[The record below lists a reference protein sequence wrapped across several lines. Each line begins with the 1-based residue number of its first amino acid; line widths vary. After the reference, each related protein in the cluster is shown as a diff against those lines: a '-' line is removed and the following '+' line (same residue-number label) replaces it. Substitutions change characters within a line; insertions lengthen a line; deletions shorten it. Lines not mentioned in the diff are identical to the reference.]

1 MPFQGIGFFYKKE
14 IYVDR
19 YLNYITTMF
28 ESFFPKPKLFLLSL
42 VAWILVVIS
51 FYYLF
56 GKSLAG
62 YLGFNLFEDSETVIG
77 LGYFITPEFLFFD
90 IYYVVATLI
99 FYFFWAYHSPHKW
112 QRWSILGSS
121 LLILMA
127 YLTVQVSVVI
137 NAWYGPFYNDVQKA
151 LNGNAEVTDSDLY
164 GHLAVFCIIVFP
176 YIVFVPLKLFFTSH
190 YVFRWRNAMNDY
202 YLEKWSQV
210 RKVEGASQRIQEDT
224 MRFSGIMQG
233 LGVAMVDSVMTL
245 ISFLP
250 VLSAL
255 SVHIK
260 EMPLVGTIPYPLV
273 TLAIV
278 WSVFGTFLL
287 IFAGIKLPGLE
298 FKNQRVEAAF
308 RKELV
313 YGEDN
318 SDRAEPVSLVELFN
332 NVRRNY
338 FKIYFHYAYFNLVR
352 YLYLQAD
359 NIIVYIFIIPTIVSG
374 RITLGIM
381 NQILRAFGQVAS
393 SFQFL
398 VNSWTTIIDLIS
410 IYKRLQ
416 AFEASISG
424 GQLPKIDRDFIER
437 QGLED

>member
-1 MPFQGIGFFYKKE
+1 
-14 IYVDR
+14 
-19 YLNYITTMF
+19 
-28 ESFFPKPKLFLLSL
+28 
-42 VAWILVVIS
+42 
-51 FYYLF
+51 
-56 GKSLAG
+56 
-62 YLGFNLFEDSETVIG
+62 
-77 LGYFITPEFLFFD
+77 
-90 IYYVVATLI
+90 
-99 FYFFWAYHSPHKW
+99 
-112 QRWSILGSS
+112 
-121 LLILMA
+121 
-127 YLTVQVSVVI
+127 
-137 NAWYGPFYNDVQKA
+137 
-151 LNGNAEVTDSDLY
+151 
-164 GHLAVFCIIVFP
+164 
-176 YIVFVPLKLFFTSH
+176 
-190 YVFRWRNAMNDY
+190 MNDY
-202 YLEKWSQV
+202 YLERWAKV

-233 LGVAMVDSVMTL
+233 LGVAMVDSIMTL

-260 EMPLVGTIPYPLV
+260 DMPLVGSIPYPLV
-273 TLAIV
+273 TLAII

-287 IFAGIKLPGLE
+287 IFAGIRLPGLE

-318 SDRAEPVSLVELFN
+318 SNRAEPVSLVELFN

-416 AFEASISG
+416 AFEASIHG
-424 GQLPKIDRDFIER
+424 NQLPKIDREFIEND
-437 QGLED
+437 GLEDR

>member
-77 LGYFITPEFLFFD
+77 LEYFITPEFLFFD

-99 FYFFWAYHSPHKW
+99 FYFFWAYYSPHKW

>member
-1 MPFQGIGFFYKKE
+1 
-14 IYVDR
+14 
-19 YLNYITTMF
+19 MF
-28 ESFFPKPKLFLLSL
+28 ESFFPSPKLFFSSLLIWVVGV
-42 VAWILVVIS
+42 VAVWYS
-51 FYYLF
+51 FGVQL
-56 GKSLAG
+56 GEL
-62 YLGFNLFEDSETVIG
+62 LGFQFTPADAPPVIG
-77 LGYFITPEFLFFD
+77 LGYFITPEFLWFD
-90 IYYVVATLI
+90 VYYVVATLV
-99 FYFFWAYHSPHKW
+99 FYGFWNYYEPHEW
-112 QRWSILGSS
+112 QLWSILGSS

-127 YLTVQVSVVI
+127 YMTVQVSVVI
-137 NAWYGPFYNDVQKA
+137 NAWYGPFYNDIQTA
-151 LNGNAEVTDSDLY
+151 LGGDGDVTASDLY
-164 GHLAVFCIIVFP
+164 GHLLVFCIIVFP

-190 YVFRWRNAMNDY
+190 FVFRWRNAMNNFY
-202 YLEKWSQV
+202 VERWSRV
-210 RKVEGASQRIQEDT
+210 RQIEGASQRIQEDT

-233 LGVAMVDSVMTL
+233 LGVSMIDSVMTL

-255 SVHIK
+255 SIHV
-260 EMPLVGTIPYPLV
+260 EQMPIVGAIPYPLV
-273 TLAIV
+273 TLAIL
-278 WSVFGTFLL
+278 WSIFGTLLL

-313 YGEDN
+313 YGED
-318 SDRAEPVSLVELFN
+318 SIERADPVSLGQLFL

-338 FKIYFHYAYFNLVR
+338 FRIYFHYAYFNLFR
-352 YLYLQAD
+352 YIYLQAD
-359 NIIVYIFIIPTIVSG
+359 NVIAYIFLIPTIVSG

-416 AFEASISG
+416 AFEDAIV
-424 GQLPKIDRDFIER
+424 
-437 QGLED
+437 GLEVSGLDKEYDQNQNVDNF

>member
-1 MPFQGIGFFYKKE
+1 MPF
-14 IYVDR
+14 V
-19 YLNYITTMF
+19 
-28 ESFFPKPKLFLLSL
+28 
-42 VAWILVVIS
+42 
-51 FYYLF
+51 
-56 GKSLAG
+56 
-62 YLGFNLFEDSETVIG
+62 
-77 LGYFITPEFLFFD
+77 
-90 IYYVVATLI
+90 
-99 FYFFWAYHSPHKW
+99 
-112 QRWSILGSS
+112 GS
-121 LLILMA
+121 
-127 YLTVQVSVVI
+127 
-137 NAWYGPFYNDVQKA
+137 
-151 LNGNAEVTDSDLY
+151 
-164 GHLAVFCIIVFP
+164 
-176 YIVFVPLKLFFTSH
+176 
-190 YVFRWRNAMNDY
+190 
-202 YLEKWSQV
+202 
-210 RKVEGASQRIQEDT
+210 
-224 MRFSGIMQG
+224 
-233 LGVAMVDSVMTL
+233 
-245 ISFLP
+245 
-250 VLSAL
+250 
-255 SVHIK
+255 
-260 EMPLVGTIPYPLV
+260 IPYPLV

-318 SDRAEPVSLVELFN
+318 NDRAEPVSLVELFN

-410 IYKRLQ
+410 IYKRLPG
-416 AFEASISG
+416 I
-424 GQLPKIDRDFIER
+424 
-437 QGLED
+437 